1 MFATLDAMSR
11 VVALL
16 GLAVLPHAHV
26 VLAEADSAAPRK
38 ATVADS
44 VIRWQFDTG
53 G

>member
-16 GLAVLPHAHV
+16 GLAVLTHAHV
-26 VLAEADSAAPRK
+26 VLAAADSVAARK
-38 ATVADS
+38 ASVADS
-44 VIRWQFDTG
+44 VIRWQFNTG